1 MSVRCAVIVSELTYA
16 RINSLSNN
24 LIPISN
30 ETMRSSLVARLILIG
45 CILFP
50 EAALGRLVPVYVWR
64 EFPTSSPTSTPS
76 YQPSVRPS
84 SEPTLQPSLA
94 PSTSMKPSHRPSS
107 SPSSSP
113 SYQPSLSTQPT
124 SQVTSTLL
132 RASNLEDSDRM
143 AEPSSRGL
151 VLIVSIVSA
160 IAILLCF
167 VCIGFQRYRQSKC
180 VKYDDDQESQTS
192 SDGDQ
197 ESQSDQESQNSVVE
211 EDESASMASS
221 AKTNNIDEAHVNDD
235 LNISNIG
242 YALTTRFQRAIDTLT
257 TRNRHVHFDSKKKVQ
272 VFHIAEEPGM
282 ITYDSGPEDNSN
294 EPPAPILRPPTPTLP
309 STPVPRRPP
318 TPILRPSTPRPAT
331 PTLR

>member
-1 MSVRCAVIVSELTYA
+1 
-16 RINSLSNN
+16 
-24 LIPISN
+24 
-30 ETMRSSLVARLILIG
+30 MRSSLVARLILIG

-64 EFPTSSPTSTPS
+64 EFPTSSPTSSPS
-76 YQPSVRPS
+76 YQPSAQPS
-84 SEPTLQPSLA
+84 SEPTLHPSLA

-107 SPSSSP
+107 TPSYSP
-113 SYQPSLSTQPT
+113 SYQPSISTQPS

-132 RASNLEDSDRM
+132 RASNLADSDRM
-143 AEPSSRGL
+143 ANPSSRGL
-151 VLIVSIVSA
+151 VLIVSIVSVV
-160 IAILLCF
+160 AILLCF
-167 VCIGFQRYRQSKC
+167 VCVGFRRYRQSKS
-180 VKYDDDQESQTS
+180 VKYDDDQDLSQTS

-197 ESQSDQESQNSVVE
+197 ESQSDEESQNSA
-211 EDESASMASS
+211 EDEDGSVSISS
-221 AKTNNIDEAHVNDD
+221 AKTDISNPRPSNIDEAHVNDG

-242 YALTTRFQRAIDTLT
+242 YALSTRFQRAIDTLT
-257 TRNRHVHFDSKKKVQ
+257 TQNRHVHFNNKKKVQ

-294 EPPAPILRPPTPTLP
+294 EPPTPTRP

-331 PTLR
+331 PILR